1 MLVSAF
7 RFTIYFFLQ
16 RFGIYMPE
24 TVNTPVETDLFVI
37 SMTEVNDVRA
47 DIVVSEL
54 TLTYKQAQV
63 SSITL
68 VI

>member
-1 MLVSAF
+1 
-7 RFTIYFFLQ
+7 
-16 RFGIYMPE
+16 MPE